1 MYSRHQIIF
10 WKHHR
15 NTLGKWDIFA
25 SMIYKMRN
33 DFYAGYE
40 GWVMNVF
47 VIVLKGKEI
56 DMISPHLKEGDH
68 NETV

>member
-15 NTLGKWDIFA
+15 NKLGKWDIFA

-40 GWVMNVF
+40 G
-47 VIVLKGKEI
+47 
-56 DMISPHLKEGDH
+56 
-68 NETV
+68 